1 MGGKRQAMKHA
12 HIITTVSTA
21 MMAIGNYELQ
31 EYVIGNLL
39 PQGSKRVLDSN
50 LKAAKELL
58 TVASPN

>member
-1 MGGKRQAMKHA
+1 MKHA

-21 MMAIGNYELQ
+21 MMEIGNYELQ